1 MKENCQNILKNRE
14 RENAGE
20 KKKNHRQYKDSP
32 AFFLSECE
40 IHLSVHLIFWERSPV
55 LWSSRA
61 IAFLLIFYK
70 VHGGLIQPSD
80 RKFYHTR
87 LKKKKKKKTR
97 KKN

>member
-1 MKENCQNILKNRE
+1 ML
-14 RENAGE
+14 E
-20 KKKNHRQYKDSP
+20 KKKHRQCKDSP

-40 IHLSVHLIFWERSPV
+40 IHLSGHLIFWERSPV

-87 LKKKKKKKTR
+87 LKKKKKKNKE
-97 KKN
+97 KN